1 MSITEISIKRPALV
15 IVIFTVLGILG
26 MLSYAQLNY
35 NLLPKF
41 ESPVMSIVTVY
52 PGAAA
57 GEVETSVTKKIE
69 DALSSLENLDKIQST
84 SQEGVSIVV
93 INLLQSA
100 NIDEAVQDAQRK
112 VNAIMAQ
119 LPDDVDSPTINKF
132 STDDLPI
139 LQLGLSANMKP
150 TEFYKLVEDR
160 IQPQLAKVQGVG
172 QITLVGGE
180 EREIKI
186 NVDPAKL
193 EAYGLSL
200 TQVTQSIVSA
210 NQDFPTGKVETT
222 DRQYSLRLAAKFA
235 SIDQIRNLVVSY
247 KPNGSRITVADVA
260 EVEDGIAERTTLNRI
275 NGRTSIGMIIRKQAD
290 ANAVD
295 VSEKIRTEIVNIER
309 LYKDNGIKFSIA
321 NDSSVYTLASAEA
334 VQHDLMLAVVIVA
347 GVMLVFLHSLRS
359 SLIVMVAIPAS
370 MISTFILMYLMG
382 FSLNLMTL
390 MALSLV
396 VGILVDDSI
405 VVLENIYRHMEMG
418 KDKRTAALDGRNEIG
433 FTALAITLVD
443 VVVFL
448 PMSMVSGLIG
458 NILREFA
465 LVVVFSTLMSLF
477 VSFTITPM
485 LASRFGKLDH
495 FTKKTWWGRISL
507 GFESAFTGLQNS
519 YTRILNWTLSHRWVV
534 YVTSFFLLIGSIAL
548 VPLGF
553 IGSEF
558 TAQGDR
564 GELVVQLELEPQTTL
579 YQNNQITQRVER
591 LLMAH
596 PEVKLV
602 LSKVGYSSTQMS
614 SGSGAS
620 NRSEFTVILV
630 DKGQRAISTEDFGSQ
645 VKDEIQKIPG
655 IKAKAAPTGITG
667 NANTAPVQ
675 VVLKGADLAKV
686 QEAANTVL
694 GVVQNIPGTTDVE
707 FSVEDPNPELQVK
720 LDRERMA
727 ALGLSVA
734 DVGNTLRTAFNG
746 NDDSKYREGQYEYDI
761 FISLD
766 RFNRTSQEDVANLTF
781 VNNQGK
787 QVELKQF
794 ATVAQELGASKLERR
809 DRLSAITVNAQVVG
823 RPVGTVGNDI
833 RTVMKQKKLPDGVII
848 EYAGSLQ
855 QQSDAFGSLGT
866 ALLIAIVFVYLIM
879 VALYDSF
886 LYPFIVLFSLP
897 VALIGALLALALAM
911 QNLSIFSIIGVI
923 MLMGLVAKNA
933 ILLVDFT
940 NQQREHHGLSV
951 RDALLEAGRER
962 LRPILMTTI
971 AMIFGMLPIALASGA
986 GAETKKGLAWAIIGG
1001 LSSSL
1006 LLTLVLVPAAYMTFE
1021 TIIAKVKKRF
1031 GKKNPEGAPALAVA
1045 SPSIPNRSN
1054 QD

>member
-1 MSITEISIKRPALV
+1 MSITELSIKRPALV
-15 IVIFTVLGILG
+15 IVVFTVLGILG
-26 MLSYAQLNY
+26 LLSYSQLNY

-41 ESPVMSIVTVY
+41 EAPVMSVITIY

-57 GEVETSVTKKIE
+57 GEVETSVTKKVE

-84 SQEGVSIVV
+84 SQEGVSLVV
-93 INLLQSA
+93 IQLLQSA
-100 NIDEAVQDAQRK
+100 NVDEAVQEAQRK
-112 VNAIMAQ
+112 VNAILSQ
-119 LPDDVDSPTINKF
+119 LPDDVEAPTINKF

-139 LQLGLSANMKP
+139 LQMGVSANVSP
-150 TEFYKLVEDR
+150 TIFYKMVEDR
-160 IQPQLAKVQGVG
+160 IQPQLAKIQGVG

-180 EREIKI
+180 ERQIKV
-186 NVDPAKL
+186 NLDPAKL
-193 EAYGLSL
+193 EAYNLSL
-200 TQVTQSIVSA
+200 NQITQTIINS

-222 DRQYSLRLAAKFA
+222 DQQYSLRIAAKFT
-235 SIDQIRNLVVSY
+235 SLDQLRSLVVANR
-247 KPNGSRITVADVA
+247 NGSRITLGDVA
-260 EVEDGIAERTTLNRI
+260 EVEDGIAEITTINRI
-275 NGRTSIGMIIRKQAD
+275 NGRPSIGLIVRKQAD

-295 VSEKIRTEIVNIER
+295 VSKKLKAEIVKIEKMYTGEK
-309 LYKDNGIKFSIA
+309 LKFNIA
-321 NDSSVYTLASAEA
+321 NDNSTYTLASANA
-334 VQHDLMLAVVIVA
+334 VQEDLILAVIIVA
-347 GVMLVFLHSLRS
+347 AVMLIFLHSLRS

-370 MISTFILMYLMG
+370 MISTFILMYLFD

-448 PMSMVSGLIG
+448 PMSLVSGLIG

-495 FTKKTWWGRISL
+495 FTKETLWGRISL
-507 GFESAFTGLQNS
+507 GFESLFTSLQNA
-519 YTRILNWTLSHRWVV
+519 YTRILRWSLGHRWAI
-534 YVTSFFLLIGSIAL
+534 YLLAFALFVGSIAL
-548 VPLGF
+548 VPAGF

-564 GELVVQLELEPQTTL
+564 GEMVIQLELEPQVTM
-579 YQNNQITQRVER
+579 YQNNQTTRQVEQ
-591 LLMAH
+591 LLMAQ

-602 LSKVGYSSTQMS
+602 QSKVGYSSTQMGAGT
-614 SGSGAS
+614 GSN
-620 NRSEFTVILV
+620 NRSELTVVLV
-630 DKGQRAISTEDFGSQ
+630 DKKDRNVSTEQFGVRIKEQ
-645 VKDEIQKIPG
+645 IQKFPG
-655 IKAKAAPTGITG
+655 VKAKAAATSITG
-667 NANTAPVQ
+667 NANVAPIQ
-675 VVLKGADLAKV
+675 IVLKGTELEKV
-686 QEAANTVL
+686 REAANLVL
-694 GVVQNIPGTTDVE
+694 GVVKQIPGTTDVE

-734 DVGNTLRTAFNG
+734 DIGGTLRTAFNG
-746 NDDSKYREGQYEYDI
+746 NDDSKYRDGQYEYDI
-761 FISLD
+761 HIALD
-766 RFNRTSQEDVANLTF
+766 EFNRTNSEDVSNITF

-787 QVELKQF
+787 PVALKQF
-794 ATVAQELGASKLERR
+794 ATVSQELGASKLERR
-809 DRLSAITVNAQVVG
+809 DRLSAITVNSQVIG
-823 RPVGTVGNDI
+823 RPVGTVGADI
-833 RTVMKQKKLPDGVII
+833 QKVMATKQLPEGIII

-855 QQSDAFGSLGT
+855 QQSDAFGSLGI
-866 ALLIAIVFVYLIM
+866 ALVIAIVFVYLIM

-897 VALIGALLALALAM
+897 VALIGALMALALALE
-911 QNLSIFSIIGVI
+911 NLSIFSIIGMI

-940 NQQREHHGLSV
+940 NHLKEQGMPVRE
-951 RDALLEAGRER
+951 ALIEAGRER

-971 AMIFGMLPIALASGA
+971 AMIFGMLPIAIASGA
-986 GAETKKGLAWAIIGG
+986 GAETKNGLAWVIIGG
-1001 LSSSL
+1001 LTSSL
-1006 LLTLVLVPAAYMTFE
+1006 LLTLVLVPSAYLTFE
-1021 TIIAKVKKRF
+1021 LAITKIKKRF
-1031 GKKNPEGAPALAVA
+1031 GRGKQTEAVA
-1045 SPSIPNRSN
+1045 TVPSLS
-1054 QD
+1054 DEKHS

>member
-26 MLSYAQLNY
+26 LLSYSQLNY

-41 ESPVMSIVTVY
+41 EAPVMSVITLY

-84 SQEGVSIVV
+84 SQEGVSMVV
-93 INLLQSA
+93 IQLLQSA
-100 NIDEAVQDAQRK
+100 NVDESVQDAQRK
-112 VNAIMAQ
+112 VNSILSQ
-119 LPDDVDSPTINKF
+119 LPDDVEAPTINKF

-139 LQLGLSANMKP
+139 LQMGVSANVSP
-150 TEFYKLVEDR
+150 TTFYKMVEDR
-160 IQPQLAKVQGVG
+160 IQPQLAKIQGVG

-180 EREIKI
+180 ERQIKV
-186 NVDPAKL
+186 NLDPERL
-193 EAYGLSL
+193 QAYHLSL
-200 TQVTQSIVSA
+200 NQVTQAIITA

-222 DRQYSLRLAAKFA
+222 DQQYSLRIAAKFT
-235 SIDQIRNLVVSY
+235 SLDQLRKLVISNQ
-247 KPNGSRITVADVA
+247 PNGSRITLEDIA
-260 EVEDGIAERTTLNRI
+260 EVEDGIAEITTINRI
-275 NGRTSIGMIIRKQAD
+275 NGRTSIGLIVQKQAD

-295 VSEKIRTEIVNIER
+295 VSKKVKAELSKIEKMYAAEKV
-309 LYKDNGIKFSIA
+309 KFNIA
-321 NDSSVYTLASAEA
+321 NDSSIYTLASANA
-334 VQHDLMLAVVIVA
+334 VQEDLILAVIIVA
-347 GVMLVFLHSLRS
+347 AVMLIFLHSLRS

-370 MISTFILMYLMG
+370 MISTFILMYVFN

-448 PMSMVSGLIG
+448 PMSLVSGLIG

-495 FTKKTWWGRISL
+495 FTKNTLWGRISL
-507 GFESAFTGLQNS
+507 GFEDLFTRLQDF
-519 YTRILNWTLSHRWVV
+519 YTRILKWSLGHRWAIYLGAFILFV
-534 YVTSFFLLIGSIAL
+534 GSIAL
-548 VPLGF
+548 VPAGF

-558 TAQGDR
+558 AAQGDR
-564 GELVVQLELEPQTTL
+564 GEMIIQLELEPQVTM
-579 YQNNQITQRVER
+579 YQNNQTTRKVEQ
-591 LLMAH
+591 LLMEQ

-602 LSKVGYSSTQMS
+602 LSKVGYTSAQMGAGT
-614 SGSGAS
+614 GSN
-620 NRSEFTVILV
+620 NRSELTVLLV
-630 DKGQRAISTEDFGSQ
+630 DRKERSVTTEEFGA
-645 VKDEIQKIPG
+645 KIKEKIQKLPG
-655 IKAKAAPTGITG
+655 IKAKAAATSITG

-675 VVLKGADLAKV
+675 IVLKGTDLEKV
-686 QEAANTVL
+686 RQAAEMVM
-694 GVVQNIPGTTDVE
+694 GVVKKTPGTTDVE
-707 FSVEDPNPELQVK
+707 FSVEDPNPELQVQ

-727 ALGLSVA
+727 SLGLSVS
-734 DVGNTLRTAFNG
+734 DVGSTLRTAFNG

-761 FISLD
+761 NIALD
-766 RFNRTSQEDVANLTF
+766 RFNRANSEDVSNIPF

-787 QVELKQF
+787 LVSLKQF
-794 ATVAQELGASKLERR
+794 ATVSQELGASKLERR

-823 RPVGTVGNDI
+823 RPIGTVGADI
-833 RTVMKQKKLPDGVII
+833 QKVMQTKKLPEGIVI

-855 QQSDAFGSLGT
+855 QQSDAFGSLGI

-897 VALIGALLALALAM
+897 VALIGALVALALALE
-911 QNLSIFSIIGVI
+911 NLSIFSIIGMI

-940 NQQREHHGLSV
+940 NHLKEQGMPVRE
-951 RDALLEAGRER
+951 ALVEAGRER

-986 GAETKKGLAWAIIGG
+986 GAETKNGLAWVIIGG
-1001 LSSSL
+1001 LTSSL
-1006 LLTLVLVPAAYMTFE
+1006 LLTLVLVPSAYLTFE
-1021 TIIAKVKKRF
+1021 LAITKVKKRF
-1031 GKKNPEGAPALAVA
+1031 GRKSDSIAPV
-1045 SPSIPNRSN
+1045 PSLSEETK
-1054 QD
+1054 